1 MLFEEDLLPYFVH
14 LVLPAVTLDPC
25 PNDMR
30 LGARR
35 SVAGLYQDSSRQ
47 RRGAQDLGGRQL
59 GKQNDEQLVS
69 GDLFKALM
77 RNIASS
83 VAVITTNQAGKPHG
97 MTATAICSVSAD
109 PATILIVVNRSTRSH
124 PIISVAKTFTVN
136 ILADHQHA
144 IGARFASKHDNP
156 FDGIEYRTGS
166 NGSPTIE
173 GVAAHIACATVSEI
187 EVETHTIFIGRVVGG
202 DVSKAPPLLYHAGA
216 YKSVSP
222 RYSDRN
228 VAPMFLDRWSPR
240 AFTDTEIDDQVLLS
254 FFEAARWAPSSMNA
268 QPWRFVFAKRNGAGW
283 ASFLA
288 TLSNTNRS
296 WARQAAAL
304 VAFVSK
310 ETLLFGDQEVVS
322 PTHSFDT
329 GAAWMSFTLQAN
341 LSGWHTHGMAG
352 FDNEALRRA
361 LAVPPKFR
369 IDAVAAIGKL
379 GDSDT
384 LPEALKAREFPSDR
398 KSLGDLVFKGA
409 FGSPP
414 ES

>member
-1 MLFEEDLLPYFVH
+1 MGQENREP
-14 LVLPAVTLDPC
+14 
-25 PNDMR
+25 
-30 LGARR
+30 
-35 SVAGLYQDSSRQ
+35 
-47 RRGAQDLGGRQL
+47 
-59 GKQNDEQLVS
+59 LVS
-69 GDLFKALM
+69 GALFKSLM

-83 VAVITTNQAGKPHG
+83 VAVITTNQDGKLHG

-144 IGARFASKHDNP
+144 IGARFASKLDDP
-156 FDGIEYRTGS
+156 FDGIDHRIGS
-166 NGSPTIE
+166 NGNPVIE
-173 GVAAHIACATVSEI
+173 GVAAHIACTTVSEI

-202 DVSKAPPLLYHAGA
+202 DVSKSPPLLYHEGA

-228 VAPMFLDRWSPR
+228 VATMFLERWSPR
-240 AFTDTEIDDQVLLS
+240 AFSETEIDDHVLLS

-268 QPWRFVFAKRNGAGW
+268 QPWRFVFVKRHEPGW
-283 ASFLA
+283 EPFLA
-288 TLSNTNRS
+288 TLSNTNQS
-296 WARQAAAL
+296 WAGRAAAL
-304 VAFVSK
+304 VAFISK
-310 ETLLFGDQEVVS
+310 ETLTFGDQEVVS

-341 LSGWHTHGMAG
+341 LAGWFTHGMAG
-352 FDNEALRRA
+352 FDSDALRRA

-379 GDSDT
+379 GHGDT

-398 KSLGDLVFKGA
+398 RSLDELVFRGA
-409 FGSPP
+409 FAPRPDSGATGG
-414 ES
+414 